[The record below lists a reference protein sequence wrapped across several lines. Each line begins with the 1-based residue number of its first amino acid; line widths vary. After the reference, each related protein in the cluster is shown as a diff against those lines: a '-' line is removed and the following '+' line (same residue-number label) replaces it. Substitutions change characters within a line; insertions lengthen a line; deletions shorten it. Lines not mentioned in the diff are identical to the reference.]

1 MVNLTFQ
8 KIEDHWESEFVAQ
21 ADFNLHIEKEQDGY
35 LYLQQKHGL
44 EDKYASCRGADFARC
59 DKVIDN
65 DFIGTVY
72 PKMMKLV
79 SEVAP
84 TRATIRYKENIQL
97 DSPPYRALYEAAG
110 AHWNADTGYY
120 ELNGLTDITE
130 EEMGQIYAGSSMIT
144 GNTSSCISD
153 NIRTNIVKNRV
164 NSLLLNLMKGTF
176 SCDSQNNLT
185 VCSLSK
191 DLDVSIGIAAQSSY
205 TFYNCKKLQK
215 IIQTLLFS
223 DVVSTPQS
231 LFKNCYKL
239 EYVKIYKLKANLDLQ
254 YSPLLSLE
262 SVKYM
267 VDNAANTAAI
277 TITVHQD
284 VYNKLVDET
293 NTEWHEVFTT
303 AQGKQISFAVPT
315 A

>member
-8 KIEDHWESEFVAQ
+8 KIEDHWECEFVAQ
-21 ADFNLHIEKEQDGY
+21 ADFNLHIEKESNGY
-35 LYLQQKHGL
+35 LYLQQKYAL
-44 EDKYASCRGADFARC
+44 EDKYASVRGADFAPC

-65 DFIGTVY
+65 DFIGTIY
-72 PKMMKLV
+72 PKLMKV
-79 SEVAP
+79 ISEVAP
-84 TRATIRYKENIQL
+84 TKATVRYNENILL

-110 AHWNADTGYY
+110 AHWNAETGYY

-130 EEMGQIYAGSSMIT
+130 EEMGQIYAGSSMVT
-144 GNTSSCISD
+144 AYTASCID
-153 NIRTNIVKNRV
+153 RNIKTNIVKNEF
-164 NSLLLNLMKGTF
+164 NNLAITQFRGTF
-176 SCDSQNNLT
+176 SYNKAKYIK
-185 VCSLSK
+185 VSK
-191 DLDVSIGIAAQSSY
+191 DISVTINPLSIDY
-205 TFYNCKKLQK
+205 MFYYC
-215 IIQTLLFS
+215 T
-223 DVVSTPQS
+223 
-231 LFKNCYKL
+231 KL
-239 EYVKIYKLKANLDLQ
+239 ETIYNIFNLIYLSNRPSDPFMFCHNLKTLRLRNLKHNISIES
-254 YSPLLSLE
+254 SPLLSLE

-267 VDNAANTAAI
+267 VDNAANTNAI